1 MGQAGRGRQLALW
14 LGCATLVAAL
24 TGCGNGSE
32 PQSQGDPFQRIPH
45 ARSFKDERANASP
58 RWEKLGTL
66 KGVGDATRQLEVTRG
81 ALQWRAQWTC
91 RKGSL
96 TVRVDPPPA
105 TREALIDASC
115 PGKGEGYAVE
125 TGTVTLNVDAS
136 GPWTMALEQQVD
148 TPLAEPPLTAM
159 RSPGADVIAEGN
171 FYEIERPSKGRAL
184 LYRLADGRLA
194 LRFAPLQTSPNTG
207 LFVWVSSATRPR
219 TTAQAFRS
227 RHHQIKALKSTSGEQ
242 NYVLP
247 RSIAPAEVRSVVIW
261 CEPIRIAYAAASLK
275 PRQRPV

>member
-1 MGQAGRGRQLALW
+1 MAFVGLA
-14 LGCATLVAAL
+14 
-24 TGCGNGSE
+24 GCGDESE
-32 PQSQGDPFQRIPH
+32 GQPKGDPFQRIPH
-45 ARSFKDERANASP
+45 ARSFKDARANASP
-58 RWEKLGTL
+58 RWEKLGVL
-66 KGVGDATRQLEVTRG
+66 NGVGDATRQLEVTNG
-81 ALQWRAQWTC
+81 ALQWRARWTC
-91 RKGSL
+91 RKGAL

-125 TGTVTLNVDAS
+125 TGTVTLNVQAS

-148 TPLAEPPLTAM
+148 TPLAEPPLAAM
-159 RSPGADVIAEGN
+159 SSPGSQVIAEGN

-219 TTAQAFRS
+219 TTAQAFKS
-227 RHHQIKALKSTSGEQ
+227 RHRQIRALKSTSGQQ
-242 NYVLP
+242 NYLLP
-247 RSIAPAEVRSVVIW
+247 KSIAPDQVRSVVIW

-275 PRQRPV
+275 PR